1 MCGGDAVEGVE
12 VTDRLRIAYVDER
25 ALLDFL
31 RCWRGGNYVV
41 LPVEPLIPPG
51 CEIVRVWYSPERRAI
66 AVMLSHPHFDPV
78 PAGDPVPSLERFI
91 EYEFLQRKPVSGV
104 LTNEG

>member
-1 MCGGDAVEGVE
+1 MEGVQ

-31 RCWRGGNYVV
+31 RCWRGGQYVV
-41 LPVEPLIPPG
+41 LPVEHLIPPG
-51 CEIVRVWYSPERRAI
+51 CEIVRVWHSPERRAI
-66 AVMLSHPHFDPV
+66 AVMLSHPHFEPV
-78 PAGDPVPSLERFI
+78 PAGESVPSIERFI
-91 EYEFLQRKPVSGV
+91 EYETLRRIPVSEA